1 MELMKKKLMSGRK
14 DDKRVAMLKSIKPY
28 LSEKRQDSVD
38 SISQVL
44 GMLSMMEGMQ
54 KKGTV
59 KKKSKSKSN
68 SKSKKTGEQK

>member
-1 MELMKKKLMSGRK
+1 MELMKKKLMSGK
-14 DDKRVAMLKSIKPY
+14 KNDKRVAMLKSIKPY
-28 LSEKRQDSVD
+28 LSEKRQESVD

-59 KKKSKSKSN
+59 KKKSKSKS
-68 SKSKKTGEQK
+68 KKTGEQK